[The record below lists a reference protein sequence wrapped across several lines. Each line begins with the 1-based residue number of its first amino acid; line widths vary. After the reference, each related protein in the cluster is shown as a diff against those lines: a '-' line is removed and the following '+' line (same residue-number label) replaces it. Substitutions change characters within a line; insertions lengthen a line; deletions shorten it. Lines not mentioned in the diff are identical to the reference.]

1 MALTTSH
8 LWLCSALHRNMVSKE
23 AIVTALKQEARNPC
37 DLLASFPGTFFP
49 CSWVPGNE
57 ASDLRISIRATDEL
71 YCYMNHI
78 SPSPPTGRISVGVTH
93 DLLTLWVCKG
103 TRWGAGG
110 SRDCSCPRRSK
121 KPSALH
127 LTNSLQRSQT
137 TKSCYVAFCVC
148 FQPLAA
154 REDVARTK
162 KKKVILSKQAKRR
175 MADRTSKCCM
185 ILTNLTLRLL
195 YLVACWEW
203 ACV

>member
-37 DLLASFPGTFFP
+37 DLLASFPGTFSP

-71 YCYMNHI
+71 YCYMNCI
-78 SPSPPTGRISVGVTH
+78 SPSYPTGRISVRVTH

-137 TKSCYVAFCVC
+137 TNSVEVAMLRFVFVFSLLHLEKIWQGLRRRKSFWANKPRGGWLTEQVS
-148 FQPLAA
+148 AA
-154 REDVARTK
+154 WYSP
-162 KKKVILSKQAKRR
+162 ISLSG
-175 MADRTSKCCM
+175 CC
-185 ILTNLTLRLL
+185 T
-195 YLVACWEW
+195 W
-203 ACV
+203 